1 MAKQTASLKPSALS
15 PLCINES
22 APSGFTHVAVIEA
35 ADINNSAWTAD
46 GDTVEVPIFNAT
58 GKGVRAAMIVVDEAF
73 VTDDALTASVGSAS
87 DNDGV
92 VAAQNVKVA
101 GVKSPVA
108 GFAPATAGAGVG
120 EQLYV
125 TFATTAS
132 KGAPADIKSG
142 RLRVFLQLV

>member
-35 ADINNSAWTAD
+35 ADINNSAWTTD
-46 GDTVEVPIFNAT
+46 GDTVEVPVFNAT

-73 VTDDALTASVGSAS
+73 VTDDALTASVGL
-87 DNDGV
+87 
-92 VAAQNVKVA
+92 VATQNVKVA

-108 GFAPATAGAGVG
+108 GFAPATAAAGVG